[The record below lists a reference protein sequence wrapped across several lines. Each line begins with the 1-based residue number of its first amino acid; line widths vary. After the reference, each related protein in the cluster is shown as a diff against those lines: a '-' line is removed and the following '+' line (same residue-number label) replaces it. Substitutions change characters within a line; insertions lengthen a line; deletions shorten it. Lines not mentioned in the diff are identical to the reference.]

1 MLPGMDIRDLKNTF
15 CRQVGVHPSLVKF
28 SLYSYQRKKVLNDL
42 REDATPEILGIGP
55 DDVLK
60 VSSLRFSNTIFYYLY
75 TFTFHICLV
84 SV

>member
-1 MLPGMDIRDLKNTF
+1 MILFQVVGAGNSRTWITVLPGMDIRDLKNTF
-15 CRQVGVHPSLVKF
+15 CRQVGVHPSHVKF

-60 VSSLRFSNTIFYYLY
+60 VSSLRF
-75 TFTFHICLV
+75 
-84 SV
+84 

>member
-1 MLPGMDIRDLKNTF
+1 MILFQVVGAGNSRTWIKVLPGMDIRDLKNTF

-60 VSSLRFSNTIFYYLY
+60 VSSLRF
-75 TFTFHICLV
+75 
-84 SV
+84 

>member
-1 MLPGMDIRDLKNTF
+1 MILFQVVGAGNSRTWITVLPGMDIRDLKNTF

-60 VSSLRFSNTIFYYLY
+60 VSSLRF
-75 TFTFHICLV
+75 
-84 SV
+84 